1 MELYYWK
8 EDFAFCFNLAHF
20 VDPIKMTITS
30 STKIEQCSMDVITSM
45 DNWDR
50 WFKEDQKLID
60 VSNKCAL
67 SPNSDIT
74 VWKYDFVPTRIDKYW
89 LGTNTFLY
97 NYCFPGPTPLYSFF
111 ERYPDNL
118 LYAIK
123 KSFDA
128 VYYLYKTGRADA
140 GYYDLEE

>member
-1 MELYYWK
+1 
-8 EDFAFCFNLAHF
+8 
-20 VDPIKMTITS
+20 
-30 STKIEQCSMDVITSM
+30 MDVITSM

-67 SPNSDIT
+67 SANSDIT

-89 LGTNTFLY
+89 LGANTFLY

-123 KSFDA
+123 KSIDA

-140 GYYDLEE
+140 GYYDQEE